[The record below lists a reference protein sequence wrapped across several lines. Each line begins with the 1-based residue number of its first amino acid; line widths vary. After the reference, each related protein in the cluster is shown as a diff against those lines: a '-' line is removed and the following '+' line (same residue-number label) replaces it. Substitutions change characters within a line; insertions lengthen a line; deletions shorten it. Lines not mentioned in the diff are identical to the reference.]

1 MSLEK
6 HIDFN
11 QLTPDQFEELSFEL
25 LIKHG
30 FTSITWRQG
39 GADNGR
45 DIEADFSFS
54 NGVLGTFNEKFFFEC
69 KRYEKGVPPSELNSK
84 IAWAD
89 AEKPQHIVFFISSY
103 LTNNAREWL
112 EKVKRD
118 RFYKIH
124 VIERKTLSRLLA
136 QHDDLISKYFIRN
149 KFINLLDET
158 ISKWTLHNL
167 TPNFWT
173 YYYLLDNLD
182 KESLTTNQLV
192 YLYVLYFTNYS
203 KLEELENEIY
213 HGIDISDHIN
223 ELSEI
228 LKKKHSCDHSVL
240 IDEFDFDTLSDEGYL
255 KADEESNLKFKYDFI
270 ACEASTKKPD
280 GKSYKLCYYLF
291 RRLSENESIEI
302 ILHHTS
308 SLDFKIRYSNT
319 YKLQQFREA
328 LNLVNLRQPFQ
339 DEVLVLSSKM
349 Q

>member
-11 QLTPDQFEELSFEL
+11 QLTPDQFEELCFEL
-25 LIKHG
+25 IIKHG

-45 DIEADFSFS
+45 DIEADFSIS
-54 NGVLGTFNEKFFFEC
+54 NGMLGTFSEKFFFEC
-69 KRYEKGVPPSELNSK
+69 KKYEKGVPPAELYSK

-89 AEKPQHIVFFISSY
+89 AEKPQHIVFLISSY
-103 LTNNAREWL
+103 LTNNGREWI
-112 EKVKRD
+112 EKIKRD

-124 VIERKTLSRLLA
+124 VIEGKTLSRILV
-136 QHDDLISKYFIRN
+136 QHDDIISKYFIKN

-173 YYYLLDNLD
+173 YYYLLENLD
-182 KESLTTNQLV
+182 MESLTTNQIV

-213 HGIDISDHIN
+213 HGIIISHHIN
-223 ELSEI
+223 ELSEL
-228 LKKKHSCDHSVL
+228 LKKKHSCNQSVL
-240 IDEFDFDTLSDEGYL
+240 IGESDIDTLSHEGYL
-255 KADEESNLKFKYDFI
+255 KADEESNTKFKYDFI
-270 ACEASTKKPD
+270 ASEASTKKPD

-291 RRLSENESIEI
+291 RRLSANESIEI

-308 SLDFKIRYSNT
+308 SLDFKIRYTEDYSFNQ
-319 YKLQQFREA
+319 YKEA
-328 LNLVNLRQPFQ
+328 LNFLNIHREFQ
-339 DEVLVLSSKM
+339 QEILDTSINMK
-349 Q
+349 

>member
-1 MSLEK
+1 MSIDK
-6 HIDFN
+6 HINFN
-11 QLTPDQFEELSFEL
+11 QLSPGQFEELCFEL
-25 LIKHG
+25 IIKHG

-45 DIEADFSFS
+45 DIEADFSIS
-54 NGVLGTFNEKFFFEC
+54 NGLLGTFSEKFFFEC
-69 KRYEKGVPPSELNSK
+69 KRYEKGVPPAELYSK

-89 AEKPQHIVFFISSY
+89 AEKPQNLVFFISSY
-103 LTNNAREWL
+103 LTNNAREWI
-112 EKVKRD
+112 EKIKKD

-124 VIERKTLSRLLA
+124 VLEGKSLIKILT
-136 QHDDLISKYFIRN
+136 QHDDLISKYFIKD

-173 YYYLLDNLD
+173 YYYLLENLD

-213 HGIDISDHIN
+213 HGIIISDHLN
-223 ELSEI
+223 ELSEL

-240 IDEFDFDTLSDEGYL
+240 IGEFDFDVLSDEGYL
-255 KADEESNLKFKYDFI
+255 KADEESNLKFNYDFI
-270 ACEASTKKPD
+270 ATEASTKKPD

-291 RRLSENESIEI
+291 RRLSSNESIEI

-308 SLDFKIRYSNT
+308 SLDFKIRYSNSYT
-319 YKLQQFREA
+319 FEQFKEA
-328 LNLVNLRQPFQ
+328 LNLINLRKQFQ
-339 DEVLVLSSKM
+339 DEVIKLSTNMK
-349 Q
+349 